1 MKHVPALDGVRAI
14 AIALVLGF
22 HGYIP
27 FLQGGQI
34 GVDIFFVLSGYL
46 ITSLLLLELKATDR
60 IGFIRFY
67 IRRALRLYPALLVML
82 GLVLLYDCMF
92 VQQGYLREVIFSGLY
107 LMDYGMAFD
116 HVRTFT
122 PLSHT
127 WSLAVEEHFYILWPP
142 LLLWLWRR
150 YPAEKLITFLSAAVG
165 VSLAWFLLSAY
176 CVDSWLNVYLRFDT
190 RLTGLLLG
198 CLLAA
203 CRIHGKKIPFVDE
216 GLALFSAL
224 LGLWVVA
231 APHNLAYHA
240 VSAIVIVLASFFAF
254 FLIAKI
260 TEDEKW
266 VVSQYLGSAI
276 PAFIGK
282 ISYGVYLFHILISS
296 AAAHFLGRAEGA
308 SPWFVTAPIM
318 IVGSFA
324 LATVSWY
331 TVEAVARHV
340 GKKYKRNE

>member
-14 AIALVLGF
+14 AIGLVLGF

-46 ITSLLLLELKATDR
+46 ITSLLLNELKATDR
-60 IGFIRFY
+60 ISFTRFF

-82 GLVLLYDCMF
+82 GLVLLYDVF
-92 VQQGYLREVIFSGLY
+92 FAKQGYMREVIFSGLY
-107 LMDYGMAFD
+107 LMDYGMAFN

-150 YPAEKLITFLSAAVG
+150 YPAAKLITFLTAGVC

-203 CRIHGKKIPFVDE
+203 CRSHGKKIPFTDE
-216 GLALFSAL
+216 GLAVFAVL

-231 APHNLAYHA
+231 APHNLAYNA
-240 VSAIVIVLASFFAF
+240 ISAIPIVLASFFAF

-260 TEDEKW
+260 TQDQEW
-266 VVSQYLGSAI
+266 GVSKYLGSAI

-282 ISYGVYLFHILISS
+282 ISYGVYLFHILITS
-296 AAAHFLGRAEGA
+296 AAAHLIGGAEGA
-308 SPWFVTAPIM
+308 SGWYVTAPLM
-318 IVGSFA
+318 LAGSFA

-340 GKKYKRNE
+340 GKKYKNRG